1 MLKLNFKRKKRKNAI
16 PVVVLIVLIFGFVA
30 TIYFYYGDII
40 SQRITPEREV
50 KTYFLRGVLVQGE
63 ERYAIFLDDRG
74 RRYMVKEGMETDN
87 FRVKKID
94 STGVTLVDKNGKGIS
109 IKW

>member
-1 MLKLNFKRKKRKNAI
+1 MLRLNFKRKKRNNAFL
-16 PVVVLIVLIFGFVA
+16 VGVLFVLIFGFIA

-40 SQRITPEREV
+40 GQKITPKKEV
-50 KTYFLRGVLVQGE
+50 KTYFLRGILIQGK
-63 ERYAIFLDDRG
+63 ERYAIFLDNRG

-87 FRVKKID
+87 FRIKKID
-94 STGVTLVDKNGKGIS
+94 STGVTLLDKNGKEVN